1 MTTADDQYRTSQRA
15 RLERAL
21 TENHG
26 TPVDELY
33 AAWARRRAMCP
44 IERLE
49 GREREAFLGRQ
60 AARFESPDRDV
71 FVAWRHAET
80 GQVMRDAEHFSKP
93 GPGGPFDDTLL
104 SMNGEVHRA
113 FRELVRDAFSPAAIA
128 RWEASLIDPLMNRL
142 IDRFDGEGNA
152 DLVLDYTSHFPFHVI
167 RVLLGFPEDVHDE
180 FIGLAYPEG
189 DEDDHH
195 GQGPAWEAAV
205 QAFIQPY
212 LDEARRRPPDN
223 LLGTLVQAE
232 IDGERLSDWQLFK
245 FLVLLIPAGA
255 DTTFAGASN
264 MWCGLLTNPDQL
276 ELVRRE
282 PRLLSRAADE
292 GLRWNNSAATTFLRV
307 ADKEAE
313 VAGVRITPGSVIAC
327 HLSSHN
333 RDEAYYEDPDR
344 FDITRPR
351 PPSGIFG
358 YGPHA
363 CLGMH
368 LARAEMKAS
377 LRAALDRLPNLR
389 LDPSKPE
396 PTVQTGVAFFAS
408 PPSLPV
414 LFDAS

>member
-1 MTTADDQYRTSQRA
+1 MSTADAGSRTSQRA

-33 AAWARRRAMCP
+33 AAWARRRAVCP
-44 IERLE
+44 VERLE
-49 GREREAFLGRQ
+49 GTEREAFLGRQ
-60 AARFESPDRDV
+60 GARFGSPEHHV
-71 FVAWRHAET
+71 YVAWRHTET

-104 SMNGEVHRA
+104 SMNGDVHQA
-113 FRELVRDAFSPAAIA
+113 FRALVRDAFSPAAIA
-128 RWEASLIDPLMNRL
+128 RWEVSLIDPLMNRL
-142 IDRFDGEGNA
+142 IDRFDGHGHA

-167 RVLLGFPEDVHDE
+167 RVLLGFPEEVHDE

-205 QAFIQPY
+205 EAFIQPY
-212 LDEARRRPPDN
+212 LEEARRRPPDN

-232 IDGERLSDWQLFK
+232 IEGVRLSDWQLFK

-276 ELVRRE
+276 ELVRHE
-282 PRLLSRAADE
+282 PRLLTRAADE

-307 ADKEAE
+307 ADREAE
-313 VAGVRITPGSVIAC
+313 VAGLRIKPGSVIAC

-333 RDEAYYEDPDR
+333 RDEDYYENPDR
-344 FDITRPR
+344 FDITRSR

-368 LARAEMKAS
+368 LARAEMMAS
-377 LRAALDRLPNLR
+377 LRVALDRLANLR
-389 LDPSKPE
+389 LDPTKPA
-396 PTVQTGVAFFAS
+396 PTVQTGVAFFA
-408 PPSLPV
+408 
-414 LFDAS
+414 